1 VSKILA
7 VGTHIWVKRM
17 SDSGSYQTILPH
29 SVSSNFLFVP
39 YPNFPLPHQDLPN
52 ATSINLNQFPA
63 YSPVSGVKNEEVEMA
78 RYIRQLAE
86 CKLKELEFQKAQV
99 QLIKESIPVF
109 PNPNIPAM
117 NFMSF
122 PTTTTG
128 ACVSTNGCSVSTTT
142 TCCPPNIK
150 TLPMS
155 TPIVPSPVLLSSYP
169 NLSPFASYNTL
180 QKSPAN
186 RDNTTNSNNTPN
198 NTLLTPTSKPTEPQ
212 VHPLAEV
219 ISLFPARKHFICPE
233 TGCGKALKTR
243 LGLERHSRNH
253 TGGRRFVCS
262 VKGCNK
268 KFLESNTLKRHV
280 RIHTGEKPF
289 LCPTEGCGRSFSD
302 GSNYRRHLSTHLK
315 EKPFKCPFMECKVKP
330 FGFTRAATLRTHL
343 LNFHNVKHDYMD
355 G

>member
-1 VSKILA
+1 
-7 VGTHIWVKRM
+7 M
-17 SDSGSYQTILPH
+17 SDSGYQTILPH
-29 SVSSNFLFVP
+29 SSNFLFLP
-39 YPNFPLPHQDLPN
+39 YPNFSLPHQDISN
-52 ATSINLNQFPA
+52 AIPTSL
-63 YSPVSGVKNEEVEMA
+63 KVEMA

-109 PNPNIPAM
+109 PNPSMPAM

-150 TLPMS
+150 ALPMS
-155 TPIVPSPVLLSSYP
+155 TPLVPSPVLLSSYP
-169 NLSPFASYNTL
+169 NLSPFASYNIP
-180 QKSPAN
+180 QKTITN
-186 RDNTTNSNNTPN
+186 RDNYGNTNSNNTSPSTPN
-198 NTLLTPTSKPTEPQ
+198 NTLLTPTSKSAEPQ
-212 VHPLAEV
+212 MHPLAEV

-253 TGGRRFVCS
+253 TGGRRFVCN

-315 EKPFKCPFMECKVKP
+315 EKPFKCPFVECKVKP

-355 G
+355 S